1 MTRSAN
7 LRDGLLVAA
16 LGLIIVAVFL
26 YQGPASTMQLMV
38 SAVIYA
44 LVALGLN
51 VHWGYG
57 GQFNFA
63 VMGFVMLGGYA
74 VVATSYPLNMEFWH
88 SAGPALLGR
97 AIVAAIAGAVLI
109 IAASNAHRV
118 GIRGKARVALII
130 LAWAIAYIGYRSQID
145 PAATFIEANAGFIG
159 GLGLPVE
166 LSWLVG
172 GILAGGVAWLIGN
185 VCLGLRSDYLAIAT
199 IGIAEIIRAFLK
211 NMDWL
216 TRGTLTVS
224 PLPWPV
230 PTALET
236 GIGDRTLALIVSRSL
251 FLAVTIAITAIL
263 FYLLQRAYGGAW
275 GRMMRA
281 IRDNHVAAESMGK
294 NVKARQV
301 QLFVLGAVLIGI
313 GGALMTTYVQLY
325 DPSSYQ
331 PINYT
336 FIVWVMVIVGGA
348 GNNLGAIFGGVLII
362 IAWNMSAPVSLLVF
376 GWINDGLQALHLPGI
391 SDVDTRALQ
400 MRVFILGLVIVLA
413 LRYAPR
419 GLIPERIRRHEAQT
433 K

>member
-7 LRDGLLVAA
+7 LRDGLLFAA
-16 LGLIIVAVFL
+16 LGLVILAVFL
-26 YQGPASTMQLMV
+26 SLGSAAAIQLLV

-44 LVALGLN
+44 LMTLGLN

-74 VVATSYPLNMEFWH
+74 VVLTSYPLNPAFWN

-97 AIVAAIAGAVLI
+97 AVIAAAVGALLV
-109 IAASNAHRV
+109 IAASKAHRI
-118 GIRGKARVALII
+118 GIRGRAKAVLVV
-130 LAWAIAYIGYRSQID
+130 LAWAIAYVAYRSQID
-145 PAATFIEANAGFIG
+145 PATTYIEANAGFVG
-159 GLGLPVE
+159 GLGLPVV

-172 GILAGGVAWLIGN
+172 GALAGGVAYLIGN
-185 VCLGLRSDYLAIAT
+185 VCLGLRADYLAIAT

-230 PTALET
+230 PTALDT
-236 GIGDRTLALIVSRSL
+236 GISDTTLALIVSRSL
-251 FLAVTIAITAIL
+251 FLCVTIAVTAVL
-263 FYLLQRAYGGAW
+263 YFLLQRAYGGAW

-281 IRDNHVAAESMGK
+281 IRDNYVAAESMGK
-294 NVKARQV
+294 NIKARQV
-301 QLFVLGAVLIGI
+301 ELFVLGAVLIGI
-313 GGALMTTYVQLY
+313 GGALLTTYVQIY
-325 DPSSYQ
+325 DPGGYQ

-348 GNNLGAIFGGVLII
+348 GNNLGALFGGVLII
-362 IAWNMSAPVSLLVF
+362 IAWNMAAPLSLLAF
-376 GWINDGLQALHLPGI
+376 RWLDTGIQALGLPGI
-391 SDVDTRALQ
+391 PDVDSRALQ
-400 MRVFILGLVIVLA
+400 MRVFILGLVVVLA

-419 GLIPERIRRHEAQT
+419 GLIPERIRRHEA
-433 K
+433 

>member
-1 MTRSAN
+1 MTASAN
-7 LRDGLLVAA
+7 LRDGLLYAA
-16 LGLIIVAVFL
+16 LGVVIILVFL
-26 YQGPASTMQLMV
+26 TQGTATTIQLLV
-38 SAVIYA
+38 SAVTYA

-63 VMGFVMLGGYA
+63 VMGFIMLGGYA
-74 VVATSYPLNMEFWH
+74 VVLTSYPLNMEFWH
-88 SAGPALLGR
+88 SDGPMLLGR
-97 AIVAAIAGAVLI
+97 AVLAAAIGALVI
-109 IAASNAHRV
+109 IAASNAHRI
-118 GIRGKARVALII
+118 GIRGKVKTVVVV
-130 LAWAIAYIGYRSQID
+130 LAWFIAYIGYRSQID
-145 PAATFIEANAGFIG
+145 PATTFIEAKAGFVG

-172 GILAGGVAWLIGN
+172 GAIAGAVAWLIGN

-236 GIGDRTLALIVSRSL
+236 GISDKSLALITSRSL
-251 FLAVTIAITAIL
+251 FLCVVIAVTAIL
-263 FYLLQRAYGGAW
+263 FILLQRAYGGAW

-281 IRDNHVAAESMGK
+281 IRDNYVAAESMGK

-301 QLFVLGAVLIGI
+301 ELFVLGAVLIGI
-313 GGALMTTYVQLY
+313 GGALMTTYVQIY
-325 DPSSYQ
+325 DPGGYQ

-348 GNNLGAIFGGVLII
+348 GNNIGALFGGVLII
-362 IAWNMSAPVSLLVF
+362 IAWNMSAPLSLIAF
-376 GWINDGLQALHLPGI
+376 RWFDAGLQALGLSGI
-391 SDVDTRALQ
+391 PDVESRALQ
-400 MRVFILGLVIVLA
+400 MRVFILGLVIVLS

-419 GLIPERIRRHEAQT
+419 GLIPERIRRHEAS
-433 K
+433 

>member
-7 LRDGLLVAA
+7 LRDGLLFAA
-16 LGLIIVAVFL
+16 LGLIILAVFV
-26 YQGPASTMQLMV
+26 YQGPATAIQLLV

-44 LVALGLN
+44 LITLGLN

-74 VVATSYPLNMEFWH
+74 VVLTSYPINPDFWN

-97 AIVAAIAGAVLI
+97 AILAAIIGAAVI
-109 IAASNAHRV
+109 IAAHNAHRI
-118 GIRGKARVALII
+118 GIRGKLKAVVVV
-130 LAWAIAYIGYRSQID
+130 LAWFAAYIGYRTQID
-145 PAATFIEANAGFIG
+145 PATTLIEAEAGFVG

-166 LSWLVG
+166 LAWIVG
-172 GILAGGVAWLIGN
+172 GLLAGGVAYLIGI

-230 PTALET
+230 PTALDT
-236 GIGDRTLALIVSRSL
+236 GISDTNLALIVSRSL
-251 FLAVTIAITAIL
+251 FLAVTIAVTAIIFL
-263 FYLLQRAYGGAW
+263 LLQRAYRGAW

-281 IRDNHVAAESMGK
+281 IRDNYIAAESMGK

-301 QLFVLGAVLIGI
+301 ELFVLGAVLIGI
-313 GGALMTTYVQLY
+313 GGALMTTYVQIY
-325 DPSSYQ
+325 DPGGYQ

-336 FIVWVMVIVGGA
+336 FIAWVMVIVGGA
-348 GNNLGAIFGGVLII
+348 GNNLGALFGGVLII
-362 IAWNMSAPVSLLVF
+362 IAWNMASPLSLLAFRWLDTGIQAF
-376 GWINDGLQALHLPGI
+376 GLPGI
-391 SDVDTRALQ
+391 PDVDSRALQ

-413 LRYAPR
+413 LRYAPK
-419 GLIPERIRRHEAQT
+419 GLIPERIRRHET
-433 K
+433 S

>member
-1 MTRSAN
+1 MNRSAN
-7 LRDGLLVAA
+7 LRDGLLFVG
-16 LGLIIVAVFL
+16 LGLVILAVFL
-26 YQGPASTMQLMV
+26 FLGPAAAIQLMV

-44 LVALGLN
+44 LMTLGLN
-51 VHWGYG
+51 IHWGYG

-74 VVATSYPLNMEFWH
+74 VVLTSYPLNMTFWD
-88 SAGPALLGR
+88 SEGPMLLGR
-97 AIVAAIAGAVLI
+97 ALVAAILGAAVIVAAHNVHRIGVRGTARALVIVIAWF
-109 IAASNAHRV
+109 AAY
-118 GIRGKARVALII
+118 
-130 LAWAIAYIGYRSQID
+130 IAYRTQID
-145 PAATFIEANAGFIG
+145 PATTLIESKAGFVG
-159 GLGLPVE
+159 GLGLPIW
-166 LSWLVG
+166 LSWIVG
-172 GILAGGVAWLIGN
+172 GVLAGGVAYLIGN

-230 PTALET
+230 PTPLET
-236 GIGDRTLALIVSRSL
+236 GIDDATQALIVSRTA
-251 FLAVTIAITAIL
+251 FLAVTVVVTAIL
-263 FYLLQRAYGGAW
+263 FLLLQRAYGGAW

-281 IRDNHVAAESMGK
+281 IRDNYIAAESMGK

-301 QLFVLGAVLIGI
+301 ELFVFGAVLIGI
-313 GGALMTTYVQLY
+313 GGALLTTYVQLY

-348 GNNLGAIFGGVLII
+348 GNNLGAIFGGILII
-362 IAWNMSAPVSLLVF
+362 IAWNMSAPLSLLAF
-376 GWINDGLQALHLPGI
+376 QGINGIFHALGLPGI
-391 SDVDTRALQ
+391 PDVDTRALQ

-413 LRYAPR
+413 LRYAPK
-419 GLIPERIRRHEAQT
+419 GLIPERIRRHDA
-433 K
+433 

>member
-1 MTRSAN
+1 MRYSAN
-7 LRDGLLVAA
+7 LRDGLLLVGLA
-16 LGLIIVAVFL
+16 LVVVAVFF
-26 YQGPASTMQLMV
+26 YQGPATTIQLLV
-38 SAVIYA
+38 SAVTYA

-63 VMGFVMLGGYA
+63 VMGFIMLGGYA
-74 VVATSYPLNMEFWH
+74 VVLTSYPLNMAFWN
-88 SAGPALLGR
+88 SDGPAMLGR
-97 AIVAAIAGAVLI
+97 AATAAIIGAVI
-109 IAASNAHRV
+109 IVAASNAHRI
-118 GIRGKARVALII
+118 GIKGRLKAVLVVA
-130 LAWAIAYIGYRSQID
+130 AWFVAYIGYRSQID
-145 PAATFIEANAGFIG
+145 PATTLIEAKAGFVG
-159 GLGLPVE
+159 GLGLPIE
-166 LSWLVG
+166 LAWLVG
-172 GILAGGVAWLIGN
+172 GVIAGGVAYLIGK

-236 GIGDRTLALIVSRSL
+236 GVSDTNLALIISRSL
-251 FLAVTIAITAIL
+251 FLSVVIVVTAIL
-263 FYLLQRAYGGAW
+263 FFLLQRAYGGAW

-281 IRDNHVAAESMGK
+281 IRDNYVAAESMGK
-294 NVKARQV
+294 DIKARQIE
-301 QLFVLGAVLIGI
+301 LFVLGAVLIGI
-313 GGALMTTYVQLY
+313 GGALMTTYVQIY
-325 DPSSYQ
+325 DPGGYQ

-348 GNNLGAIFGGVLII
+348 GNNLGALFGGVLII

-376 GWINDGLQALHLPGI
+376 NWINDGLQMVGLPAI
-391 SDVDTRALQ
+391 PDVDTRALQ
-400 MRVFILGLVIVLA
+400 MRVFVLGLVIVLA

-419 GLIPERIRRHEAQT
+419 GLIPERIRRHEA
-433 K
+433 

>member
-16 LGLIIVAVFL
+16 LGLIIVAVFF
-26 YQGPASTMQLMV
+26 YQGPATSLQLLV

-44 LVALGLN
+44 LITLGLN

-57 GQFNFA
+57 GQFNFN

-74 VVATSYPLNMEFWH
+74 VVLTSYPLNMDFWN
-88 SAGPALLGR
+88 SDGPALLGR
-97 AIVAAIAGAVLI
+97 ALLAAVIGALLV
-109 IAASNAHRV
+109 IAASNAHRI
-118 GIRGKARVALII
+118 GIRGRLKVALVI
-130 LAWAIAYIGYRSQID
+130 LAWLVAYIGYRTQID
-145 PAATFIEANAGFIG
+145 PATSYIEAGAGFVG

-172 GILAGGVAWLIGN
+172 GALAGVVAYFVGN
-185 VCLGLRSDYLAIAT
+185 VCLGLRTDYLAIAT

-236 GIGDRTLALIVSRSL
+236 GITDTTLALMVSRSL
-251 FLAVTIAITAIL
+251 FLGVTIIVTAIL
-263 FYLLQRAYGGAW
+263 FVLLQRAYGGAW

-294 NVKARQV
+294 NVKGRQV
-301 QLFVLGAVLIGI
+301 ELFVLGAVLMGI
-313 GGALMTTYVQLY
+313 GGALLTTYVQIY
-325 DPSSYQ
+325 DPGGYQ
-331 PINYT
+331 PVNHT

-362 IAWNMSAPVSLLVF
+362 IAWNMSAPLSLLAF
-376 GWINDGLQALHLPGI
+376 RWLDAGLQMLGLPTI
-391 SDVDTRALQ
+391 PDVDSRALQ

-419 GLIPERIRRHEAQT
+419 GLIPERIRRHEAS
-433 K
+433 